1 MKLFIATLLS
11 FLFSIITLASAV
23 DRPTAS
29 LPAASGGIV
38 CAMSLC
44 PTATLNKRDLAC
56 PAHCKDD
63 CRIIDDQC
71 CPGVQKAVC
80 NSSSDSSSAVE
91 STTAVATPT
100 AVSSS
105 SSSVISS
112 IISSSSTA
120 SSSAQPSSSSAATDN
135 TSTSG
140 AVASTKRVLS
150 SIVVMSM
157 IALIANAL

>member
-1 MKLFIATLLS
+1 MKLSIATLLS
-11 FLFSIITLASAV
+11 FLLSIVALASAV

-44 PTATLNKRDLAC
+44 PTATLSKRDLTC
-56 PAHCKDD
+56 PAHCKDN
-63 CRIIDDQC
+63 CKIIDDQC

-105 SSSVISS
+105 ISS
-112 IISSSSTA
+112 IVSS
-120 SSSAQPSSSSAATDN
+120 SSSSAVSSAEPTPSSAAGN
-135 TSTSG
+135 TASSN
-140 AVASTKRVLS
+140 AIKSTKMVLS
-150 SIVVMSM
+150 SIALMSM
-157 IALIANAL
+157 ITLIVNAL

>member
-11 FLFSIITLASAV
+11 FLLSIIALASAV

-29 LPAASGGIV
+29 LPAASGGVV

-44 PTATLNKRDLAC
+44 PTATLNKRDLTC
-56 PAHCKDD
+56 PAHCKDN

-80 NSSSDSSSAVE
+80 NSSSAIESS
-91 STTAVATPT
+91 TAAATPT

-105 SSSVISS
+105 SSSSVSS
-112 IISSSSTA
+112 IASSSSAA
-120 SSSAQPSSSSAATDN
+120 SSSAQPTPSSATGN
-135 TSTSG
+135 TNAPSS
-140 AVASTKRVLS
+140 AVASTKMVLS
-150 SIVVMSM
+150 SIVLMAM
-157 IALIANAL
+157 ITLIVNAL